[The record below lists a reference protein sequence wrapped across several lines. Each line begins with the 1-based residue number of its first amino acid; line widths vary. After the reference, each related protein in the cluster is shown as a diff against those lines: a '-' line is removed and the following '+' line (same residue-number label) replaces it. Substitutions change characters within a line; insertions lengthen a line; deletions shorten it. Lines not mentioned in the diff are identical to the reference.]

1 MEKLTK
7 SQQRA
12 ILKDKLSE
20 ADDLIFKFLLAYAV
34 TGLILAFFY
43 DTWLLAAVIGV
54 VNVTGFMAMK
64 KVAPD
69 TDLHRYFASLAFG
82 VFMAQFIYQMHGL
95 FEMHFFAFIGS
106 AIMIAY
112 QQWRMQI
119 PITVFVVFH
128 HGLLAWLQ
136 YSGIGDVYFTQLSY
150 MNLQTFVI
158 HIILAAVVF
167 SISGLWAY
175 RFKNYAMSDAMKTM
189 QLARANKELAKY
201 NRSLVD
207 TKNELA
213 RANSGLEEEKEKLVN
228 ITQKQAEINRKLV
241 SFGEKNRSPSS

>member
-7 SQQRA
+7 SQEKA

-20 ADDLIFKFLLAYAV
+20 ADGLILKFLLAYAL

-43 DTWLLAAVIGV
+43 DTWLMAIIIGF
-54 VNVTGFMAMK
+54 VNVVGFLGMK

-69 TDLHRYFASLAFG
+69 THFHRYFASLAFG
-82 VFMAQFIYQMHGL
+82 IFMAQFIYQMHGL

-119 PITVFVVFH
+119 PITIFVVVH
-128 HGLLAWLQ
+128 HGGLAWLQ
-136 YSGIGDVYFTQLSY
+136 YTGVSDVYFTQLSY
-150 MNLQTFVI
+150 MSMQTFII
-158 HIILAAVVF
+158 HVILAAVVF
-167 SISGLWAY
+167 GISGLWAY
-175 RFKNYAMSDAMKTM
+175 RFKNFAMSDALKSI
-189 QLARANKELAKY
+189 QLEKANRELSKY

-207 TKNELA
+207 TKNQLA
-213 RANSGLEEEKEKLVN
+213 RANSGLEEEKQKLVN

-241 SFGEKNRSPSS
+241 SIGEKNKA

>member
-7 SQQRA
+7 SQEKA

-20 ADDLIFKFLLAYAV
+20 ADDLIFKFLLAYAA

-43 DTWLLAAVIGV
+43 DTWLMAIVIGV
-54 VNVTGFMAMK
+54 LNVAGFIGMK

-69 TDLHRYFASLAFG
+69 TDIHRYFASLAFG
-82 VFMAQFIYQMHGL
+82 IFMAQFIYQMHGL

-106 AIMIAY
+106 AILIAY

-119 PITVFVVFH
+119 PITVFVVVH

-136 YSGIGDVYFTQLSY
+136 YTGVGEVYFTQLSY
-150 MNLQTFVI
+150 MSLQTFII
-158 HIILAAVVF
+158 HVILAAVVF

-175 RFKNYAMSDAMKTM
+175 RFKNFAVNDALKSK
-189 QLARANKELAKY
+189 QLERANKDLSKY
-201 NRSLVD
+201 NRSLED
-207 TKNELA
+207 TKNQLA
-213 RANSGLEEEKEKLVN
+213 RANSGLEEEKQKLVD

-241 SFGEKNRSPSS
+241 SIGEKNSV

>member
-7 SQQRA
+7 SQEKK
-12 ILKDKLSE
+12 ILKEKLSE
-20 ADDLIFKFLLAYAV
+20 ADDLILKFLLAYAV

-43 DTWLLAAVIGV
+43 DTWLIAIVVGA
-54 VNVTGFMAMK
+54 VNVLGFVGMR

-69 TDLHRYFASLAFG
+69 TDFHRYFASLAFG
-82 VFMAQFIYQMHGL
+82 IFMAQFIYQMHGL

-119 PITVFVVFH
+119 PITIFVVIH

-136 YSGIGDVYFTQLSY
+136 YSGVSDVYFTQLSY
-150 MNLQTFVI
+150 MSLQTFMI
-158 HIILAAVVF
+158 HVLLAASVF

-175 RFKNYAMSDAMKTM
+175 RFQNFAMNDALKSL
-189 QLARANKELAKY
+189 QLERANKELSRY
-201 NRSLVD
+201 NHSLEE
-207 TKNELA
+207 TKNQLA
-213 RANSGLEEEKEKLVN
+213 LANSGLEEEKQKLVN
-228 ITQKQAEINRKLV
+228 LTQKQAEINRKLV
-241 SFGEKNRSPSS
+241 SIGERNKF